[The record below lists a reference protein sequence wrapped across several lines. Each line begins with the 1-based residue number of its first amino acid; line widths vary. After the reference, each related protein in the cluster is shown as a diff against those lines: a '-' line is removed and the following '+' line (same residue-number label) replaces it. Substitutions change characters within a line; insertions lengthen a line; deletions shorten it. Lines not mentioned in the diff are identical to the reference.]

1 MVVKNILKLQILAG
15 RKKLTIKGLEGV
27 KIVLMSIQ
35 DNIIK
40 KIKIYIKKEV
50 KNILKGIKNMV
61 GN

>member
-15 RKKLTIKGLEGV
+15 RKKSTIKGLESV
-27 KIVLMSIQ
+27 KVVLMSIQ

-40 KIKIYIKKEV
+40 KIKMYIKKEA